1 MSYDQTSKQIFIY
14 TLRLGN
20 SADLEYMI
28 SIFTVKFLK
37 ELKCAEYSRENNLIR
52 HGLHNI
58 PKTA

>member
-28 SIFTVKFLK
+28 S
-37 ELKCAEYSRENNLIR
+37 LIISDQTYKQTNR
-52 HGLHNI
+52 DYLYFIYIHYALEI
-58 PKTA
+58 ALI